1 MDKQTSQQQP
11 KAPEQSKKASSNTA
25 VDPVCGMDVTTAGN
39 AQKLEKNGHVYYFCS
54 SECREQYEASPDDFD
69 G

>member
-1 MDKQTSQQQP
+1 MDKQPRQEQP
-11 KAPEQSKKASSNTA
+11 KEQNQSKPARSNTA

-39 AQKLEKNGHVYYFCS
+39 AERLEKNGHVYYFCS